1 MNDFNPPLPPYPPA
15 PAVPPYGYGFPPSY
29 GLTFGQILDRIFRL
43 VRAHLRPFMAIG
55 LLPMASIFG
64 LEALIFAGLAIAGV
78 FPHPPAQMTSRT
90 IVTIGFSFLVIF
102 LPIIFFVYGL
112 YYGAAT
118 YAALEADHGRKVTAA
133 EAFRHGRGRIGRY
146 AWLMLL
152 SSLFI
157 SLPIFVC
164 ITAIGIGALMLGLM
178 RSANPNP
185 AALFFLI
192 PLAALFYLGSIV
204 YAIFMSLRLSLAFP
218 ACVHENLTAMQAI
231 RRSGVLTNGAK
242 GRIFLVLL
250 VIYAISYVAVMI
262 LYAVG
267 LFAFAIG
274 ALTGAG
280 HASLT
285 SPITIA
291 LAVAGVLVLLA
302 LVFLW
307 SAVLM
312 AAYSTAF
319 AVLYRDQC
327 LRKDGPPP
335 VQAAQPA

>member
-1 MNDFNPPLPPYPPA
+1 
-15 PAVPPYGYGFPPSY
+15 
-29 GLTFGQILDRIFRL
+29 
-43 VRAHLRPFMAIG
+43 
-55 LLPMASIFG
+55 
-64 LEALIFAGLAIAGV
+64 
-78 FPHPPAQMTSRT
+78 
-90 IVTIGFSFLVIF
+90 
-102 LPIIFFVYGL
+102 
-112 YYGAAT
+112 
-118 YAALEADHGRKVTAA
+118 
-133 EAFRHGRGRIGRY
+133 
-146 AWLMLL
+146 
-152 SSLFI
+152 
-157 SLPIFVC
+157 
-164 ITAIGIGALMLGLM
+164 
-178 RSANPNP
+178 
-185 AALFFLI
+185 LFFLI